1 MFEILKRSL
10 DIIPVSSVD
19 EVLEK
24 ALVSPVTPIEWDP
37 ESEDVNPVPG
47 DEKKGDIENMTTH

>member
-1 MFEILKRSL
+1 MPDNVKRSL
-10 DIIPVSSVD
+10 DIIPVNSLD

-24 ALVSPVTPIEWDP
+24 ALVSAVTPIEWDP

-47 DEKKGDIENMTTH
+47 DEKKGDIGTVTTH

>member
-1 MFEILKRSL
+1 M
-10 DIIPVSSVD
+10 SSVD

>member
-1 MFEILKRSL
+1 VKRNL
-10 DIIPVSSVD
+10 DIIPVSSLD

-24 ALVSPVTPIEWDP
+24 ALVSAVTPIEWDP

-47 DEKKGDIENMTTH
+47 DEKKGDVGNVTTH